1 MTIQL
6 LAVDL
11 GKRSFHM
18 HGITADGVVVS
29 RKVSRSK
36 FEAAGREIRL
46 VNPRY
51 ERRAATG

>member
-36 FEAAGREIRL
+36 FEAAVTR
-46 VNPRY
+46 
-51 ERRAATG
+51 TC